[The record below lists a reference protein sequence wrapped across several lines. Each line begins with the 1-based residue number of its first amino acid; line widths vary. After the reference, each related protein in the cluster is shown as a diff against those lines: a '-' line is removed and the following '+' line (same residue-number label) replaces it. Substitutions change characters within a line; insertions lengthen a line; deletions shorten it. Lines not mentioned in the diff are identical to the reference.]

1 MATPQAV
8 TAVIR
13 ASRPEFRSAA
23 DRLAFAVHAVVS
35 VNGFSLR
42 KVGDVAV
49 DEAVAAGPSALPSDE
64 CGLEGWNHVGQGQGA
79 GHGAG
84 QDVGSAPATYAFL
97 YVPDSPGME
106 RQDKASPPPLL
117 LVKCL
122 SLDAEGAAADGA
134 GTGAVASAGV
144 LLVSLADA
152 ATGRPPVTL
161 ELPVARYVSPGGT
174 YDKMDELISR
184 VTGALEEALEVPA
197 AASRAGAKASAAS
210 TATTASAAGKTA
222 GASQGQPQPQPQRGR
237 EHPETEPD
245 HDPLRDDRYRGPP
258 RGPPGYGMGSEDD
271 RMPGGVP
278 RPPGMGG
285 GLMLPG
291 GGGGGLAGGGGML
304 VGPDNPIFAD
314 RLRHPRMGGPG
325 MGGPGMGPGG
335 PGVRWDPIAPEG
347 LQGWHPDDFTR
358 EGRAHRGEGF
368 NDIGRPPPGRG
379 PDWDNMFG

>member
-42 KVGDVAV
+42 KVGDSAV
-49 DEAVAAGPSALPSDE
+49 DEAVAAGAAALPAEE
-64 CGLEGWNHVGQGQGA
+64 CGLQGWNQGQAEPGGA
-79 GHGAG
+79 GVAE
-84 QDVGSAPATYAFL
+84 PATYGFL
-97 YVPDSPGME
+97 YVPESAGMD
-106 RQDKASPPPLL
+106 RQDNKGSPAPLL

-122 SLDAEGAAADGA
+122 NLHSAADD
-134 GTGAVASAGV
+134 TPGV
-144 LLVSLADA
+144 LLASLADA

-161 ELPVARYVSPGGT
+161 ELPVARYVSSGGT
-174 YDKMDELISR
+174 YDKMEELIGR

-197 AASRAGAKASAAS
+197 ASRSGAKAAGVS
-210 TATTASAAGKTA
+210 TAGKTA
-222 GASQGQPQPQPQRGR
+222 AATPAASTTSQGQQQQPQRGR
-237 EHPETEPD
+237 EEGPDPD
-245 HDPLRDDRYRGPP
+245 HDPLRDDRYRGAPRGP
-258 RGPPGYGMGSEDD
+258 ARGPPGYGVGAEEDWV
-271 RMPGGVP
+271 PGGVP

-291 GGGGGLAGGGGML
+291 GGGGFAGGGGML

-325 MGGPGMGPGG
+325 MGPGGGPGMGPGSG
-335 PGVRWDPIAPEG
+335 VPGMRWDPIAPEG

-358 EGRAHRGEGF
+358 EGRAVRGEGF

>member
-49 DEAVAAGPSALPSDE
+49 DEAVAAGAAALPSEE
-64 CGLEGWNHVGQGQGA
+64 CGLAGWNEAAQVPAEDGA
-79 GHGAG
+79 GAAA
-84 QDVGSAPATYAFL
+84 APATYAFL
-97 YVPDSPGME
+97 YVPESAGME
-106 RQDKASPPPLL
+106 RQDKGSPPPLL

-122 SLDAEGAAADGA
+122 GLDAEAGAAG
-134 GTGAVASAGV
+134 GL

-152 ATGRPPVTL
+152 ATGRPPATL
-161 ELPVARYVSPGGT
+161 ELPIARYVTPGGT
-174 YDKMDELISR
+174 YDKMDELIGR
-184 VTGALEEALEVPA
+184 VTGALETALEVPA
-197 AASRAGAKASAAS
+197 ASQSGAKAAGSTAGKAAAAS
-210 TATTASAAGKTA
+210 STA
-222 GASQGQPQPQPQRGR
+222 GTSQGPQQPAQPQRGR
-237 EHPETEPD
+237 EEPGRDRDPD

-258 RGPPGYGMGSEDD
+258 RGPPGYGVGAEEDWV
-271 RMPGGVP
+271 PGGVP

-291 GGGGGLAGGGGML
+291 GGGGFAGSGGGML

-325 MGGPGMGPGG
+325 MGPGMGPGSG
-335 PGVRWDPIAPEG
+335 VPGMRWDPIAPEG

-358 EGRAHRGEGF
+358 DGRAMRGEGF